1 MNAVRAQRSFV
12 NEGSESSARTAFTF
26 VRVNALHAQCRR
38 PCMRFDYRVLAYL
51 LINLSCRIHTLSSGP
66 LRNYANPNS
75 VCGRGAGCRG
85 TRRRGDTRG
94 GTGKHPREAT
104 WTPDAKTCSGVQEMP
119 PRPKAWYYS
128 LLALRSG
135 GGGRQLC
142 TAGTPQPETKH
153 AAHETHIVW
162 LSSACRR
169 RGTQESRW
177 ATALPHNRPSVRTM
191 PAARSP
197 SYAAQPTTCYTRGCC
212 WASNALPRLL
222 AICHGCSGGAWP
234 GCEQEA

>member
-1 MNAVRAQRSFV
+1 MLVHTPSPRWQPAANSQKVSASTCTRAMGIRHV
-12 NEGSESSARTAFTF
+12 
-26 VRVNALHAQCRR
+26 
-38 PCMRFDYRVLAYL
+38 
-51 LINLSCRIHTLSSGP
+51 
-66 LRNYANPNS
+66 
-75 VCGRGAGCRG
+75 GRGAGCRG
-85 TRRRGDTRG
+85 SRRRGDARG

-222 AICHGCSGGAWP
+222 AICHGCSRGGLLVSRKP
-234 GCEQEA
+234 GIRPPLCISGLPFPCGRDA